1 MNKNKYW
8 LVETKQPNFFITLRE
23 LGLKEDE
30 LIGWDFVNP
39 KTEPEVYMYVT
50 YNENNIP
57 EVSMNSHGGN
67 YKNSQYM
74 GKFETLKELRK
85 QKLDKINESSNIRY

>member
-23 LGLKEDE
+23 LGLKKEE
-30 LIGWDFVNP
+30 LIGWEFINP
-39 KTEPEVYMYVT
+39 KIEPEVYMYVT
-50 YNENNIP
+50 YNENNMP

-67 YKNSQYM
+67 YKNSQFM
-74 GKFETLKELRK
+74 GKFKTIKELRK
-85 QKLDKINESSNIRY
+85 EKLEKLNGNKNRR